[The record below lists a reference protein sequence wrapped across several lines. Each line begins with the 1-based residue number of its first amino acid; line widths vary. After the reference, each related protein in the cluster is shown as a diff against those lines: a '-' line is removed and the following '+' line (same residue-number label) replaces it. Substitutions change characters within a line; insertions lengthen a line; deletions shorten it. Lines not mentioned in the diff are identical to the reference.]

1 MLLCTNHSSR
11 PLVMFGNTTIN
22 PLSPGVDYIAMYH
35 QPLPTVP
42 HDRGTHSYVSSFL
55 FWLPMSRFRGAYA
68 SFLLAPVL
76 SAQLHARPRLSSP
89 SLSLHPTPGHPRRCA
104 QLPTHGPEQPD
115 RQSYGTT
122 NRQLRPHYLCHPDRS
137 RPICP
142 WISCC
147 HCSGRSGHRFHQP
160 PRATRNCDVAIL
172 DSFTPRWPC
181 QECLTKIARKL
192 SLATRLF
199 FQQEERA
206 RSTGDQLLQG
216 SRPTLPGV
224 GAVDSPVH

>member
-1 MLLCTNHSSR
+1 
-11 PLVMFGNTTIN
+11 
-22 PLSPGVDYIAMYH
+22 
-35 QPLPTVP
+35 
-42 HDRGTHSYVSSFL
+42 
-55 FWLPMSRFRGAYA
+55 MSRFRGAYA

-76 SAQLHARPRLSSP
+76 SVQLHARPRLNSP

-137 RPICP
+137 RAICP

-147 HCSGRSGHRFHQP
+147 HCSGCSGHHFHQP
-160 PRATRNCDVAIL
+160 PRATRNSDVAIL

-199 FQQEERA
+199 FSTRGTCPIHR
-206 RSTGDQLLQG
+206 RSTSPRISTDSSGSASSRLPCALTAATPPSSTGLSSRRAVKRMQASLAIYRLPSAAVGTQLPSTIHHL
-216 SRPTLPGV
+216 S
-224 GAVDSPVH
+224 